1 MTPVE
6 TETPN
11 QENED
16 QIGLGQNTSVK
27 ENTNEF
33 AMVTET
39 GEVTI
44 PTLELPDDDDE
55 PLDESSRTEGH
66 SKTTTFKQR
75 IRIINN
81 WYCYQYCYKLQ

>member
-16 QIGLGQNTSVK
+16 QIGLGQNTCVK

-39 GEVTI
+39 VTI
-44 PTLELPDDDDE
+44 PTPELPDDDDE
-55 PLDESSRTEGH
+55 LLDESSSTEGH
-66 SKTTTFKQR
+66 SKTTTFNEDDDNHPVEVVPTR
-75 IRIINN
+75 
-81 WYCYQYCYKLQ
+81 

>member
-6 TETPN
+6 IETPN

-16 QIGLGQNTSVK
+16 QIGLEQNASVK

-39 GEVTI
+39 GQITI
-44 PTLELPDDDDE
+44 PTQELPDDDE
-55 PLDESSRTEGH
+55 LLDESSTTEGH
-66 SKTTTFKQR
+66 SKSTTFDEDDDYSAEVVAENK
-75 IRIINN
+75 NH
-81 WYCYQYCYKLQ
+81 